1 MAPFE
6 PTVQQSLSSLQHT
19 ALRIA
24 WRHLGCDEDVDALT
38 NELLS
43 EHFPIFQQHRNHLN
57 PKYRQLLR
65 SGLWEQYESLCD
77 MEGWFA
83 SEHLDVFESHFVGPV
98 RFRDILGCRQSYPG
112 RFFDRSAIGSELC
125 NAAFAEVRRS
135 LQQLSAQNLIRVVG
149 NLGFVLTDLG
159 ISMSRS
165 LFPDIQPLRS
175 GNPHQKADELSI
187 RRIIHERRRKTLEST
202 S

>member
-1 MAPFE
+1 ME
-6 PTVQQSLSSLQHT
+6 PTVQHPLSSLQNT

-24 WRHLGCDEDVDALT
+24 WRHLGCDGDVDGLT

-65 SGLWEQYESLCD
+65 AGLWEQYESLCE

-83 SEHLDVFESHFVGPV
+83 SDRLEVFECHFEGPV
-98 RFRDILGCRQSYPG
+98 SFRDILGCRQIYPG
-112 RFFDRSAIGSELC
+112 RFFDRDAIGTEIC
-125 NAAFAEVRRS
+125 DAAFAEVRRS
-135 LQQLSAQNLIRVVG
+135 LHQLSAQHLILMVG
-149 NLGFVLTDLG
+149 NVGFVLTELG
-159 ISMSRS
+159 ISIARS
-165 LFPDIQPLRS
+165 LFPNVHPLKS
-175 GNPHQKADELSI
+175 GNPYQQADELSI
-187 RRIIHERRRKTLEST
+187 RRIIHERRQNPLLST